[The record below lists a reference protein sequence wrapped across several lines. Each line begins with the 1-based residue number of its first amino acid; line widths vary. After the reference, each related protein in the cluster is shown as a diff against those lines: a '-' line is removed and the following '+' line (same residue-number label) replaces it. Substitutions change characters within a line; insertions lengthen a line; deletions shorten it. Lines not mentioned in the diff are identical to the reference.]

1 MIYTFRPTSPA
12 DISALPAIE
21 RAAAQRFMLLPEFS
35 WFAER
40 IVLCADLNQHFISQA
55 MSWLALADNRP
66 VGFLLAEAHNASL
79 FIVEFSLHLDWQGRG
94 LGRRLMAY
102 AIEQAREKGFSALTL
117 TTFRE
122 VPWNAPWY
130 ARMGFEIVP
139 EALLSD
145 ALRQKLREEAAHG
158 LAAESRCA
166 MRLALR

>member
-1 MIYTFRPTSPA
+1 MIYTFRPTSAA
-12 DISALPAIE
+12 DIPALPAIE
-21 RAAAQRFMLLPEFS
+21 RAAAQRFNTLPELR
-35 WFAER
+35 WLAAGPAIGAAR
-40 IVLCADLNQHFISQA
+40 HQHFASA
-55 MSWLALADNRP
+55 NMSWLALAEGQP
-66 VGFLLAEAHNASL
+66 VGFLLAEAHDASL
-79 FIVEFSLHLDWQGRG
+79 FIVEFSIHLDWQGRG

-130 ARMGFEIVP
+130 TRMGFEVVP
-139 EALLSD
+139 ESLLSD

-166 MRLALR
+166 MRLALG

>member
-21 RAAAQRFMLLPEFS
+21 RAAAQRFALLPEFS
-35 WFAER
+35 WLAAGPVICAER
-40 IVLCADLNQHFISQA
+40 HQHFVSQA
-55 MSWLALADNRP
+55 MSWLALADDRP
-66 VGFLLAEAHNASL
+66 VGFLLAEAHDASL

-117 TTFRE
+117 TTFRD

-139 EALLSD
+139 EALLND

>member
-12 DISALPAIE
+12 DIPALPAIE
-21 RAAAQRFMLLPEFS
+21 RAAAQRFALLPEFS
-35 WFAER
+35 WLTAGPVICAER
-40 IVLCADLNQHFISQA
+40 HHHFVSQA
-55 MSWLALADNRP
+55 MSWLALADDRP
-66 VGFLLAEAHNASL
+66 VGFLLAEAHDASL

-117 TTFRE
+117 TTFRD

-130 ARMGFEIVP
+130 ARMGFEILP